1 MSSHNSRERCPRR
14 RVWRSCSFC
23 SFLPLVNSR
32 HTAALV
38 KRGDLTWVTS
48 AGSSNW
54 LSWKFD
60 FTLDVILCCL
70 AHTCTRAYPHSLSY
84 PPPLVCFGVYVHTC
98 NCALSRPCIFLVPT
112 FLPPP
117 SHPTPT
123 STQIFSYS
131 PILTFN
137 LVLSRQNGW
146 SVCFPPSAFLFIS
159 SSIFVNVKTLLHS
172 PTLSVRYDGDSTRSL
187 FPWLTHPRT
196 RPPTPPTLSTLV
208 PLYTS
213 TGPGSET
220 VTHDRVWLASVLG
233 AARCACRLFVPSIWL
248 SQYRQ
253 SRAFSPP
260 VYTHPISDIMFF
272 SWGMQ
277 LSTER
282 APSSESNLPIR
293 HSPLKRSDLSRPHLP
308 PFSTLFRLYVC
319 LSSIIEH
326 KGVWGQRKEVKE
338 NSFYYKL
345 LLFFI
350 ITHNTACNIKV
361 FFLFNK
367 TRNIANIN
375 L

>member
-1 MSSHNSRERCPRR
+1 MQILKNYSVYWVRHTLTDSFSALW
-14 RVWRSCSFC
+14 WRQHSQS
-23 SFLPLVNSR
+23 LPLT
-32 HTAALV
+32 H
-38 KRGDLTWVTS
+38 
-48 AGSSNW
+48 
-54 LSWKFD
+54 
-60 FTLDVILCCL
+60 
-70 AHTCTRAYPHSLSY
+70 
-84 PPPLVCFGVYVHTC
+84 PP
-98 NCALSRPCIFLVPT
+98 
-112 FLPPP
+112 
-117 SHPTPT
+117 
-123 STQIFSYS
+123 SYS
-131 PILTFN
+131 P
-137 LVLSRQNGW
+137 
-146 SVCFPPSAFLFIS
+146 
-159 SSIFVNVKTLLHS
+159 
-172 PTLSVRYDGDSTRSL
+172 
-187 FPWLTHPRT
+187 TH
-196 RPPTPPTLSTLV
+196 PPTLSTLV

-293 HSPLKRSDLSRPHLP
+293 HSPLKRSDLSHPHLP

-326 KGVWGQRKEVKE
+326 KGVWGQREEVKE

-345 LLFFI
+345 LLFLLLP
-350 ITHNTACNIKV
+350 ITQHAILRSFFSSIKRET
-361 FFLFNK
+361 LLTLIFNFS
-367 TRNIANIN
+367 THSEC
-375 L
+375 